1 MQSERKLAAAQ
12 DQPVDAM
19 IPPDIRHDRQPRAFG
34 LFEKDPADPL
44 GCLFL

>member
-12 DQPVDAM
+12 GQTADAM
-19 IPPDIRHDRQPRAFG
+19 TPPDIRHDRKPRAFG

-44 GCLFL
+44 G